1 YGFTGQTQLDLIA
14 QAISMGSAR
23 SLGLVFGIVFLLA
36 GVAFK
41 IAAVPFH
48 MWTPDVYE
56 GAPTPVTAFFA
67 TAPKVAAMALL
78 VRIVTVSFAPAV
90 HDWQQIVIF
99 LSIASMVLAS
109 FAAIGQNNLKRL
121 IAYSSI
127 AHMGFAL
134 VGLSS
139 GTANGVEGVTL
150 YMAIYMVML
159 IAFFA
164 ALLSLR
170 TQSGG
175 FVENI
180 TDLAGLSR
188 NRPFVAA
195 IIAIVMFSLIG
206 LPPLGGFFAKWQV
219 FLAAIEAHL
228 FVLAVIGMLASAISA
243 FYYLRVVKTMY
254 FDEPKLEFAAVPGE
268 LNFTMALA
276 GFLIV
281 TYYVTVGSPLTGLA
295 HAAAGSLF

>member
-1 YGFTGQTQLDLIA
+1 
-14 QAISMGSAR
+14 
-23 SLGLVFGIVFLLA
+23 
-36 GVAFK
+36 
-41 IAAVPFH
+41 
-48 MWTPDVYE
+48 
-56 GAPTPVTAFFA
+56 
-67 TAPKVAAMALL
+67 
-78 VRIVTVSFAPAV
+78 
-90 HDWQQIVIF
+90 
-99 LSIASMVLAS
+99 
-109 FAAIGQNNLKRL
+109 
-121 IAYSSI
+121 
-127 AHMGFAL
+127 
-134 VGLSS
+134 
-139 GTANGVEGVTL
+139 
-150 YMAIYMVML
+150 
-159 IAFFA
+159 
-164 ALLSLR
+164 
-170 TQSGG
+170 
-175 FVENI
+175 
-180 TDLAGLSR
+180 
-188 NRPFVAA
+188 VAA